1 MIGLV
6 DSQVVETLW
15 PESGLIEIFQ
25 PERRKEAKIAAAALV
40 VVVDT
45 VLHPSLFLDHHL

>member
-1 MIGLV
+1 MIGL
-6 DSQVVETLW
+6 VETLW

-25 PERRKEAKIAAAALV
+25 PERREEAKIAAAALV
-40 VVVDT
+40 VVDA